1 MDSNDVTYFL
11 LREAEEFTHRS
22 SRMLWDQQ
30 RGALLLGQNQELRL
44 PDPDSAAVLAAW
56 ATAAPLVLD
65 AFYQQGRIAPS
76 GMRIEYNAGRGF
88 LPLTDGN
95 LQPVQAPAGSFT
107 DIHIGGDGRLAAG
120 YSDAAAD
127 HGLLVF
133 HLARRWQRAVSLP
146 DRPLR
151 VLVDRYDQ
159 SWCVTG
165 GQLLR
170 CVGEPLPHTYIP
182 RQDRFEPVTVNPH
195 PLHIDWQT
203 ALAVEDQP
211 LAICADQD
219 SLYLLVHRGEQQ
231 SILSWSLHTPADTG
245 RRHALD
251 DACPF
256 AIDIGVAAPGRLA
269 LLAPREN
276 GDSSFRQRDCC
287 IVQLRRDRENDQGEA
302 LLIRERYPMLSQA
315 VPRFIGSADG
325 QLRYQGEV
333 EPDSPEAAAGFTSHA
348 RELHPLQ
355 RPRYFTAARATLQ
368 ETLDSG
374 QPDTI
379 WHRVYLEGCIPVGGR
394 VVLYARTYNNP
405 DDRRRTPFIRQ
416 PDWVWCRHRSD
427 QPFGKGL
434 VEARESRSGLF
445 ELLLQGNAG
454 PVRRL
459 TGRYLQLRLRLESDG
474 RRSPAVHA
482 LKIYYPRFSYQEA
495 YLPEHFRQEQAVD
508 STQRDLPAN
517 GADFRERMLAA
528 LEGVLT
534 PLEGQIASSEVLLSP
549 VHTPEQH
556 LPWLAE
562 LLGQVFPEHW
572 PTARKRRWLEATGTL
587 QRCRGTLAGLNLAL
601 DILTDG
607 AVARG
612 QVVLVENFRLRRTMA
627 TILGL
632 SMDDSGHPLTLG
644 TGMSG
649 NSLVGDS
656 LILSDAEGREF
667 LALFAPE
674 LAGEKD
680 TAIVEAFFQ
689 RYANQVT
696 VLLHGP
702 AKALQ
707 DVVQAVL
714 EEQMPAH
721 LRWRIVATDHPFVL
735 GLAPLLTVDTYLEK
749 RPDPAPV
756 VLDDTYLGKEGLLHN
771 PAALSPRDVNARG

>member
-1 MDSNDVTYFL
+1 
-11 LREAEEFTHRS
+11 
-22 SRMLWDQQ
+22 
-30 RGALLLGQNQELRL
+30 
-44 PDPDSAAVLAAW
+44 
-56 ATAAPLVLD
+56 
-65 AFYQQGRIAPS
+65 
-76 GMRIEYNAGRGF
+76 
-88 LPLTDGN
+88 
-95 LQPVQAPAGSFT
+95 
-107 DIHIGGDGRLAAG
+107 
-120 YSDAAAD
+120 
-127 HGLLVF
+127 
-133 HLARRWQRAVSLP
+133 
-146 DRPLR
+146 
-151 VLVDRYDQ
+151 
-159 SWCVTG
+159 
-165 GQLLR
+165 
-170 CVGEPLPHTYIP
+170 
-182 RQDRFEPVTVNPH
+182 
-195 PLHIDWQT
+195 
-203 ALAVEDQP
+203 
-211 LAICADQD
+211 
-219 SLYLLVHRGEQQ
+219 
-231 SILSWSLHTPADTG
+231 
-245 RRHALD
+245 
-251 DACPF
+251 
-256 AIDIGVAAPGRLA
+256 
-269 LLAPREN
+269 
-276 GDSSFRQRDCC
+276 
-287 IVQLRRDRENDQGEA
+287 
-302 LLIRERYPMLSQA
+302 
-315 VPRFIGSADG
+315 
-325 QLRYQGEV
+325 
-333 EPDSPEAAAGFTSHA
+333 
-348 RELHPLQ
+348 
-355 RPRYFTAARATLQ
+355 
-368 ETLDSG
+368 
-374 QPDTI
+374 
-379 WHRVYLEGCIPVGGR
+379 
-394 VVLYARTYNNP
+394 
-405 DDRRRTPFIRQ
+405 
-416 PDWVWCRHRSD
+416 
-427 QPFGKGL
+427 
-434 VEARESRSGLF
+434 
-445 ELLLQGNAG
+445 
-454 PVRRL
+454 
-459 TGRYLQLRLRLESDG
+459 
-474 RRSPAVHA
+474 
-482 LKIYYPRFSYQEA
+482 
-495 YLPEHFRQEQAVD
+495 
-508 STQRDLPAN
+508 
-517 GADFRERMLAA
+517 MLAA